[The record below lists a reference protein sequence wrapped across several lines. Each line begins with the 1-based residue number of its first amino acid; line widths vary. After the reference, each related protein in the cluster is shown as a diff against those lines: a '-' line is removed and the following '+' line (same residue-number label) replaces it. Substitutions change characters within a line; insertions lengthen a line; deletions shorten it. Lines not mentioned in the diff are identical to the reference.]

1 MKPILLDIGLKGIT
15 FKLNAKDREM
25 NFANTVS
32 GLALALSMAGG
43 IGGGDFSIATPS
55 PKTGPIKPINPCP
68 KISAI
73 QPIKVDS
80 GATPL
85 RPRPQPPIL
94 RRHPA
99 STKFLNPIG

>member
-1 MKPILLDIGLKGIT
+1 
-15 FKLNAKDREM
+15 M

-43 IGGGDFSIATPS
+43 IGGGGVSIATPC
-55 PKTGPIKPINPCP
+55 PKSGPIKPIHPGP

-73 QPIKVDS
+73 LPINLEPE
-80 GATPL
+80 ATPVK
-85 RPRPQPPIL
+85 PRPQPPIL